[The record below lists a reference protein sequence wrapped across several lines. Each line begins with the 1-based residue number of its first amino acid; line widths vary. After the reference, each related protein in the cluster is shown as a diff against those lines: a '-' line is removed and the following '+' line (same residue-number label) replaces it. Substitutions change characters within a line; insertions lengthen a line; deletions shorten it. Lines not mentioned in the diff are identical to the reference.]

1 MSSVSLFATLLS
13 PTSFVAFVTVAV
25 ASVGMFCVLLARWRS
40 TARDRR
46 RSSGNRRSLWTL
58 PCPASTLPILG
69 NTLDTLITHRDR
81 IYDWETEQHE
91 LLKGTWRLHILGYG
105 HSIVVASPKLLEDV
119 LETQFELF
127 PKDDGM
133 CTIFRDFFGR
143 GIFAVNGDEWRHN
156 REQASTLFSFQMF
169 KHVMY
174 EVVSEKVHTLRRVLA
189 QYEARRETVSLRRVL
204 SHFTSDV
211 FSKIGFGVE
220 QRCMENGANGYML
233 DDFVDASETISK
245 VLFARFLQPMWFW
258 KAKRFFNL
266 GDEKKLKK
274 SIRFLDFLVYNII
287 NESIAKSSRRRKRTG
302 CNLSMQ
308 KLVAGP
314 RRDLIS
320 VFMESDSRTDAT
332 DAEAIRDLVVSFISS
347 GTETT
352 SQSLSFFIVMMNRYP
367 QVLRK
372 IRDELRL
379 KLPGLMMRNGRD
391 GDSWGDGFEVP
402 SMQDLS
408 CLVYL
413 EAAIREN
420 LRLNPPVA
428 ITTRAATTDT
438 ILSDGTFVPK
448 GTRVILCLYAALRQ
462 KSVWGDDAH
471 EFRPERWVDPAT
483 GSLLTM
489 SPFQFPVFCA
499 GPRVC
504 LGRKLAM
511 MEMKMLLAVILSKFD
526 ITTVANPWDLTYQGG
541 LAVSVKGP
549 LMVNVS
555 RVGRGARKPA
565 DSA

>member
-1 MSSVSLFATLLS
+1 MSSVSLFATLAS
-13 PTSFVAFVTVAV
+13 PTSFVALITAA
-25 ASVGMFCVLLARWRS
+25 ASVFYMLLAQWTP

-46 RSSGNRRSLWTL
+46 CSSSNRKSLWTL

-81 IYDWETEQHE
+81 IYDWETEQYE
-91 LLKGTWRLHILGYG
+91 LLKGPWRLHILGYG
-105 HSIVVASPKLLEDV
+105 HSVVIASPKLMEDV

-143 GIFAVNGDEWRHN
+143 GIFAVNGDEWQHH

-169 KHVMY
+169 KHVMH
-174 EVVSEKVHTLRRVLA
+174 EVVSEKVHTLRRVLT
-189 QYEARRETVSLRRVL
+189 QYEARREAVSLRRVL
-204 SHFTSDV
+204 SHFTGDV
-211 FSKIGFGVE
+211 FSKIGFGIE
-220 QRCMENGANGYML
+220 RRCMENGVNGYML
-233 DDFVDASETISK
+233 DDFVEASETISQ
-245 VLFARFLQPMWFW
+245 VLFARFLQPMWLW
-258 KAKRFFNL
+258 KVKRFFNL

-274 SIRFLDFLVYNII
+274 SIRFLDFLMYNII
-287 NESIAKSSRRRKRTG
+287 NESIAKSSRRRRSTEVSN
-302 CNLSMQ
+302 NLSMQ
-308 KLVAGP
+308 ALVAGP

-320 VFMESDSRTDAT
+320 MFMESNVRTDAI
-332 DAEAIRDLVVSFISS
+332 DVEAIRDLVVSFISS

-352 SQSLSFFIVMMNRYP
+352 SQGLSFFIVMMNRYP
-367 QVLRK
+367 RVLRK

-379 KLPGLMMRNGRD
+379 KLPGLMLRNDHD
-391 GDSWGDGFEVP
+391 GDSGGDGFEVP

-408 CLVYL
+408 CLIYL

-428 ITTRAATTDT
+428 ITTRAATADT

-462 KSVWGDDAH
+462 KSVWGDDAN
-471 EFRPERWVDPAT
+471 EFRPERWIDPAT

-489 SPFQFPVFCA
+489 SPFQFPVFAA

-511 MEMKMLLAVILSKFD
+511 MEMKMLAAVILSKFD
-526 ITTVANPWDLTYQGG
+526 ITTVENPWDLTYEGG

-555 RVGRGARKPA
+555 RVGRGTRKPA
-565 DSA
+565 DST